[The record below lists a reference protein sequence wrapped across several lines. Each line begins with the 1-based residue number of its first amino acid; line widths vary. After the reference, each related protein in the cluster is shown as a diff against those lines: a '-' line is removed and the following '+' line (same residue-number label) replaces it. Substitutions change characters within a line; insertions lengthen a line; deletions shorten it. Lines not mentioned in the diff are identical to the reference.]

1 MAAHEHLRHLTVVT
15 CDGVEDILM
24 IPNRIVL
31 VIRLEGQG
39 AQTVKVEHL
48 LRDDLMVSSWMMTV
62 ANVPAIVT
70 RMLAP
75 FIEHPTILMLVIS
88 LIVLMVGTSMDVTP
102 TIMILTPVLLPAI
115 KAAGIDVAYF
125 GVTFIRMTV
134 MGLLTPPVGTVLNV
148 ACSVGKINM
157 ERIVKSVWPFLL
169 AEAIILLLMVLCP
182 AIVTIPMQFFM
193 GG

>member
-1 MAAHEHLRHLTVVT
+1 
-15 CDGVEDILM
+15 
-24 IPNRIVL
+24 
-31 VIRLEGQG
+31 
-39 AQTVKVEHL
+39 
-48 LRDDLMVSSWMMTV
+48 
-62 ANVPAIVT
+62 
-70 RMLAP
+70 ML
-75 FIEHPTILMLVIS
+75 FRS
-88 LIVLMVGTSMDVTP
+88 
-102 TIMILTPVLLPAI
+102 IMILTPVLLPAI

-125 GVTFIRMTV
+125 GVTFILMTV